1 MNAKRESIIVATFN
15 SSDKFLAA
23 LETLLDNGIESDQ
36 ISVLSDHE
44 AIIDRFGRVPSADEM
59 SDRPDTPRES
69 MDARITIDHAI
80 DFISETVAVLT
91 EIGAATAAYAVG
103 GPVGVATGASAATR
117 LSVDELLS
125 EHIDEDWRE
134 QLQQSVQDGGI
145 ICWVHAH
152 SADDKAKAEAIL
164 HGAGGQHIHEPTG
177 S

>member
-103 GPVGVATGASAATR
+103 GPVGVATGASAAT
-117 LSVDELLS
+117 
-125 EHIDEDWRE
+125 
-134 QLQQSVQDGGI
+134 
-145 ICWVHAH
+145 H
-152 SADDKAKAEAIL
+152 SADDKPKAEAIL